1 MNIFTN
7 IYSKQLEKKPIIRNK
22 YFPLPSKYIYSN
34 EPNVIIPILAKCCQS
49 FMLAAQEIS
58 DRFKSIPPQFTSKIN
73 VDTGDVL
80 SRFDRKHEWKR
91 DPTMARDHATEP
103 RNTLVTTSFGLRLVS
118 HRPKLWYETLGRTS
132 FEFVRPSCIQF

>member
-1 MNIFTN
+1 
-7 IYSKQLEKKPIIRNK
+7 
-22 YFPLPSKYIYSN
+22 
-34 EPNVIIPILAKCCQS
+34 
-49 FMLAAQEIS
+49 MLAAQEIS

-118 HRPKLWYETLGRTS
+118 HRPLWYETLGRTS
-132 FEFVRPSCIQF
+132 FEFVRPSCTQF